1 MKIVQNRKE
10 WRHNTVMRL
19 MEISKVDAGIAIGE
33 AKKIEAYVFQDDF
46 IIEIQN
52 EKQRKALENLIKSLE
67 RN

>member
-52 EKQRKALENLIKSLE
+52 EEQRKALENLIKSLE

>member
-1 MKIVQNRKE
+1 
-10 WRHNTVMRL
+10 MRL

-52 EKQRKALENLIKSLE
+52 EEQRKALENLIKSLE

>member
-33 AKKIEAYVFQDDF
+33 AKKIEVYVFQDDF

-52 EKQRKALENLIKSLE
+52 EEQRKALENLIKSLE
-67 RN
+67 CN